1 MYITFKYHLNIVQIL
16 LKSFFY
22 RRMMSKGFPHVPESI
37 LLEPDTDIIYTEQE
51 TYNYE
56 QEKIENIGNNDDN
69 EDDQENRTTSDPSVR
84 GVLTKRLW
92 NFILARS
99 AIPADTK
106 YVMIL
111 NHQRYYEQM
120 LRCQFL
126 CHFSYFYLHYLSRNR
141 YYFTSSFFFHLL
153 L

>member
-1 MYITFKYHLNIVQIL
+1 
-16 LKSFFY
+16 
-22 RRMMSKGFPHVPESI
+22 MMSKGFPHVPESI

-126 CHFSYFYLHYLSRNR
+126 CHFSNSYL
-141 YYFTSSFFFHLL
+141 YY
-153 L
+153 